1 MFIEFLASLLTT
13 LGNLS
18 WNTKKKLNA
27 RQSPD
32 NSRIKS
38 EKVALQYNRDVQS
51 WRHEFSPAVVDRLIQ
66 LTNNYN
72 LSIAEEAAQIARLV
86 KN

>member
-51 WRHEFSPAVVDRLIQ
+51 WRQEFSPAVVDRLIQ